1 MTLTH
6 KINEILYPN
15 KADMMVFGCL
25 VKAKSGTIYTV
36 ITKPKG
42 KEYAYVFDE
51 KDRES
56 FKLDFVFIVDI
67 LGKPIM
73 LDDLLMAI
81 IKLSKTFTTI
91 NNPNGHLTIIVN
103 ALQDDRFVFTWQL
116 GKQLTE
122 QSQETQDKLNTIFND
137 KI

>member
-1 MTLTH
+1 MTLTQ
-6 KINEILYPN
+6 KINAILYPN

-73 LDDLLMAI
+73 LDELLLAI
-81 IKLSKTFTTI
+81 YKIDIFIELI
-91 NNPNGHLTIIVN
+91 NNYDYLSIRIGANNFIK
-103 ALQDDRFVFTWQL
+103 WQL

>member
-36 ITKPKG
+36 ITKQKG

-73 LDDLLMAI
+73 LDELLLAI
-81 IKLSKTFTTI
+81 YKIDIFIELI
-91 NNPNGHLTIIVN
+91 NNGDYVSIRTGANS
-103 ALQDDRFVFTWQL
+103 FVKWQL
-116 GKQLTE
+116 GKSLTE
-122 QSQETQDKLNTIFND
+122 QSQETIDKINAIFN
-137 KI
+137 